1 MLKLTTACSTEEG
14 AQLLEP
20 SATIELKLKHNDEN
34 TGNIV
39 LDMDQ
44 NELFQLYNTLEEIQ
58 SELDA
63 LQQ

>member
-1 MLKLTTACSTEEG
+1 MLKLTTASSTEDG

-20 SATIELKLKHNDEN
+20 SAMIELKLKHNDEN
-34 TGNIV
+34 TGNII
-39 LDMDQ
+39 LDMNQ
-44 NELFQLYNTLEEIQ
+44 SELFQFYNTLEEIQ